1 MHLVFHDVMH
11 FVQISDVLKF
21 IIAIGRNATMEI
33 NYRFTTKDDID
44 VLMNLR
50 LEMLKVVNNLSVDY
64 KFDESFVSNIRKYFL
79 EGNQSSVIA
88 FCNGKAI
95 GCASMSYIEV
105 MPTFDHP
112 TGNRG
117 HLMNVYT
124 NPNYQRQGI
133 AFKMVTMLIEEA
145 RQKGATE
152 ISLDA
157 TEKGKPLYE
166 FLGFGYNS
174 SGMNINL

>member
-1 MHLVFHDVMH
+1 MTD
-11 FVQISDVLKF
+11 I
-21 IIAIGRNATMEI
+21 E
-33 NYRFTTKDDID
+33 YRFTTKEDIEL
-44 VLMNLR
+44 LMNLR
-50 LEMLKVVNNLSVDY
+50 LEMLKLVNNLPEDY
-64 KFDESFVSNIRKYFL
+64 KYGESFIANSRKYFL
-79 EGNQSSVIA
+79 EGNQSTVIA
-88 FCNGKAI
+88 LSEGKAV

-124 NPNYQRQGI
+124 NPNYQRRGI
-133 AFKMVTMLIEEA
+133 ARQMVNMLIEEA

-157 TEKGKPLYE
+157 TEKGKPLYSA
-166 FLGFGYNS
+166 LGFDFNGS
-174 SGMNINL
+174 AMNLCL